1 MLGRCLITL
10 KSAMLE
16 RERAKVRE
24 RERSRESPFE
34 VCGNLA
40 KLILERAPAS
50 ITVNCQRQQV
60 QESTLDFAQKQGA

>member
-1 MLGRCLITL
+1 MP
-10 KSAMLE
+10 K
-16 RERAKVRE
+16 RERTKDRKRE
-24 RERSRESPFE
+24 RISESPVE

-60 QESTLDFAQKQGA
+60 QESMLDFGQKQGA